1 MSSNPQPAMRV
12 LEDREVDLVGGG
24 ESSSWSFG
32 SRVLILAGLI
42 NPITTATTLAGMIA
56 YDLATDK

>member
-1 MSSNPQPAMRV
+1 MSSDLQPAMRI

-42 NPITTATTLAGMIA
+42 NPMTSATTLVGMIA
-56 YDLATDK
+56 YDLATDR